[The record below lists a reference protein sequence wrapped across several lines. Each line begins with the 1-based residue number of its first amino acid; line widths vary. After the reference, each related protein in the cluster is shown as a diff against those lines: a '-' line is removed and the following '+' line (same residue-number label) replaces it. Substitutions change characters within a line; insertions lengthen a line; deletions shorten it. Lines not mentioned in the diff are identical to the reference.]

1 MHDKRVGVEFQMSLK
16 PMVWNRIISTAV
28 FYAES
33 RHAVLGTGDCALGR
47 ALVS

>member
-1 MHDKRVGVEFQMSLK
+1 M
-16 PMVWNRIISTAV
+16 IILDCVAKVYVLLESSCKAV

-33 RHAVLGTGDCALGR
+33 RHVVLRTGDCALGR